1 MNDLGNTESSTGFL
15 DKTLYSYFLLLLFL
29 FLLVLPAYVSP
40 HSPPYSFTKPLV
52 FALEEN
58 TKSEIFF
65 FLFFLIFLLMKER
78 KKKNTKTW
86 APKKQQMKYKKV
98 V

>member
-15 DKTLYSYFLLLLFL
+15 DKTLYYFLLLF
-29 FLLVLPAYVSP
+29 FCLLMCLHIHHHIPLP
-40 HSPPYSFTKPLV
+40 KPLV

-65 FLFFLIFLLMKER
+65 LFFSFLFFIEGKA
-78 KKKNTKTW
+78 KKNMGTEN
-86 APKKQQMKYKKV
+86 KKQIKYKKKV